1 MRTGVCGADVVVGRS
16 VVDVVDGQDVVGVS
30 GSVVALPVVVVVRD
44 AAAAPGAAVG
54 LADAARTA
62 STLPQIAR
70 GRIKPDRRLAVV
82 LATICVLSAETDN
95 PDTISRGN
103 PPRRPSLLHLA
114 VARRQA
120 SVAAPPS
127 RESDN

>member
-1 MRTGVCGADVVVGRS
+1 MILDDRQRDRMEMPKARYRDVLRMRETWGIVIGKMLAYFV
-16 VVDVVDGQDVVGVS
+16 
-30 GSVVALPVVVVVRD
+30 
-44 AAAAPGAAVG
+44 VG

-95 PDTISRGN
+95 PDTISRGD
-103 PPRRPSLLHLA
+103 PPRRPSLLHLG

-120 SVAAPPS
+120 TIAAPP
-127 RESDN
+127 RGESDN